1 MNFSYYL
8 KDGLPSTLFE
18 KIIARNFLISDI
30 IVLIVSIILMIVLT
44 KRKKWRW
51 HAFWYICI
59 PSAASGL
66 LLGAII
72 YKIDPEFP
80 GWVVPPW
87 SSSGWIGFWCVEDI
101 LFYIFLTIFFYGVY
115 RLTEGD
121 TETTDFKWAQ
131 GLKITFF
138 IFMWTASLLMLSF
151 GGICGKLETLMYAVP
166 SMVLMIYAWHKIN
179 CRHML
184 LFIGTMV
191 FFEILWDCFA
201 VSWIYHYKSWAPG
214 WIYITWDQNGIAHFS
229 SVFLDPAK
237 HRWAWIFNNPV
248 DITPWYGITG
258 SSFIYMAINS
268 VDIFLVRRKYA
279 V

>member
-1 MNFSYYL
+1 
-8 KDGLPSTLFE
+8 
-18 KIIARNFLISDI
+18 
-30 IVLIVSIILMIVLT
+30 
-44 KRKKWRW
+44 
-51 HAFWYICI
+51 
-59 PSAASGL
+59 
-66 LLGAII
+66 
-72 YKIDPEFP
+72 
-80 GWVVPPW
+80 
-87 SSSGWIGFWCVEDI
+87 
-101 LFYIFLTIFFYGVY
+101 
-115 RLTEGD
+115 
-121 TETTDFKWAQ
+121 
-131 GLKITFF
+131 
-138 IFMWTASLLMLSF
+138 MLSF

-268 VDIFLVRRKYA
+268 VDIFLVRRNMPSNLDFYQTLYENSFLRYA
-279 V
+279 AARQNIYAKIYWNGLPCHLLIIAQITSVGAWKVSQDGTGNIFFQFLLSALSRDGSGVFILKNMIPVFRDGCFALEHYQY